1 MKLKSLLAL
10 ATALTMNAWAQDKP
24 GHKIPD
30 HPKESKEAKET
41 KPTPPPKPAL
51 PETSEAKGKLNG
63 GWLLQGSS
71 LGKSLATSLQ
81 KSAGTEIKFNLG
93 ELTGDYVAT
102 VDLKEKKI
110 VIEWHKWK
118 MESTARSE
126 RAGEFKMTVKVSG
139 RQEYQIKSITDGKT
153 PDARKLDLQLMNDFT
168 TSKTTFR
175 GIEIKSKVQLP
186 ELQSGHWSIHE
197 GHLYLEAKGEPW
209 KFDRKEAE

>member
-63 GWLLQGSS
+63 GWLLQSSS

-81 KSAGTEIKFNLG
+81 KSAGTDTKFKLG

-110 VIEWHKWK
+110 VVEKLK
-118 MESTARSE
+118 KTLVART
-126 RAGEFKMTVKVSG
+126 GVG
-139 RQEYQIKSITDGKT
+139 
-153 PDARKLDLQLMNDFT
+153 LQRT
-168 TSKTTFR
+168 R
-175 GIEIKSKVQLP
+175 C
-186 ELQSGHWSIHE
+186 
-197 GHLYLEAKGEPW
+197 
-209 KFDRKEAE
+209 